1 MNCRNVSCSAGRLVI
16 DLYVE
21 VGLHEPNLKS
31 YIKNNEFDL
40 RIYIGLDN
48 TLLLNHDFE
57 MKLSSIRIII
67 FIF

>member
-16 DLYVE
+16 DLYVQ

-48 TLLLNHDFE
+48 TPFE
-57 MKLSSIRIII
+57 P
-67 FIF
+67 